1 MSILLTL
8 ILQNPFL
15 LKPSEEFN
23 QWHLVQM
30 GNYWLQ
36 EQSMVRSGCC
46 KLLVAHHSLPFR
58 DTLIEYGQWLSG
70 PMTTSLPVAVR
81 TRLYACGRSALDAV
95 STPCKDIQIG
105 YGVSL
110 SVPMAN
116 SLSLVVRIRR
126 YGCGRL
132 ALENASRPCMNIP
145 ILYDRSLS
153 V

>member
-70 PMTTSLPVAVR
+70 PMTTFSPVAAR
-81 TRLYACGRSALDAV
+81 IKLYGCGRSALDAV
-95 STPCKDIQIG
+95 STPCKGSLIG
-105 YGVSL
+105 YGASL
-110 SVPMAN
+110 SVRMAN
-116 SLSLVVRIRR
+116 SLLVAATIRAC
-126 YGCGRL
+126 GC
-132 ALENASRPCMNIP
+132 
-145 ILYDRSLS
+145 
-153 V
+153 

>member
-15 LKPSEEFN
+15 LKSSEEFN

-116 SLSLVVRIRR
+116 SLLYALIFKTSVFWRID
-126 YGCGRL
+126 
-132 ALENASRPCMNIP
+132 
-145 ILYDRSLS
+145 ILLP
-153 V
+153 